1 MDLIDPMFI
10 CCMYIA
16 INILMGWPDPEVMGN
31 PELSLVGSK
40 SRTYS

>member
-16 INILMGWPDPEVMGN
+16 INILMGWPDPEVMEN